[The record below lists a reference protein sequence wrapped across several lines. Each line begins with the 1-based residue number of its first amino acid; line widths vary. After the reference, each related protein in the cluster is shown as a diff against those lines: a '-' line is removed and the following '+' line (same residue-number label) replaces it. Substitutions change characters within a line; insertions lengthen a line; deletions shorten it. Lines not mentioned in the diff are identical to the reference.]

1 MSFFILI
8 AAREFLIPRMKGKRV
23 MKKNNSILNPRNLV
37 GIGIFAALASVV
49 SFATSFLKIGFLSLD
64 AGDIVVVLAS
74 FIYGA
79 PAGVVIS
86 ALASLV
92 GFLYSGT
99 GPWGLIM
106 DFCSSATFAFVAA
119 FIYSRRRDFK
129 SAIIGITAAVLSTT
143 AIMVPLN
150 ILITPLYTGA
160 PTAQVIGMIL
170 PLLLPFNFVK
180 TLFNGS
186 AALLIYKPVV
196 RAMRAAHLAPPSR
209 SENLSAGTGTR
220 RARPTVMALI
230 LGGAAL
236 LVAVGGLVALSVIY
250 GFHVELPW

>member
-1 MSFFILI
+1 M
-8 AAREFLIPRMKGKRV
+8 
-23 MKKNNSILNPRNLV
+23 NNTKSKINIRNLTGV
-37 GIGIFAALASVV
+37 GIFAALAAVV

-79 PAGVVIS
+79 PAGVLIS
-86 ALASLV
+86 LFASLI

-99 GPWGLIM
+99 GIWGLIM
-106 DFCSSATFAFVAA
+106 DFCSSATFAFVAG

-129 SAIIGITAAVLSTT
+129 SAVIGIAASVLSTT
-143 AIMVPLN
+143 LVMIPLN
-150 ILITPLYTGA
+150 ILITPLYTG
-160 PTAQVIGMIL
+160 TTVAQVAGMIL
-170 PLLLPFNFVK
+170 PILLPFNFAK

-196 RAMRAAHLAPPSR
+196 RAMRAARLAPPSK
-209 SENLSAGTGTR
+209 SEKLSAPTTEARSGGISR
-220 RARPTVMALI
+220 RTLMTLI
-230 LGGAAL
+230 LGGAAF
-236 LVAVGGLVALSVIY
+236 LVAIGGLITLSIVY